1 MIELP
6 FVNQAQQ
13 AFGRLQPRERRLVL
27 GALGVVGLLLV
38 WTIVVQT
45 ARSMDRL
52 EQEIANGGR
61 RLERMQTL
69 VAQYRAKKQQLDE
82 VLPGVR
88 GGADF
93 TTSLQQRVQEIAN
106 QAGAQDA
113 VATIRTRPVPPGDSE
128 FRESAVE
135 IQLKNLAQEPMV
147 KLLVGIDRSQQR
159 LKVSRLRLDAHG
171 DEGKRLFDLSV
182 TISRFEPVA
191 GAGGGERS

>member
-6 FVNQAQQ
+6 FVVRTRQ
-13 AFGRLQPRERRLVL
+13 AFARLQPRERKLVL
-27 GALGVVGLLLV
+27 GALGVVSLLLV

-61 RLERMQTL
+61 RLEKMQTL
-69 VAQYRAKKQQLDE
+69 IGQYRAKKAQLDE

-88 GGADF
+88 GGVDF

-113 VATIRTRPVPPGDSE
+113 VATIRNRPVPPGDSE

-135 IQLKNLAQEPMV
+135 IQLKNLAQEPMI

-182 TISRFEPVA
+182 TISRFEPAA